1 MTRSYAD
8 YLHDI
13 LDMIA
18 KVQRFVSGVNQVEFA
33 ANEEKVFA
41 VIRALEVIGEAV
53 KYIPQAE
60 RDRYPQIPW
69 QAVAGMRDKLI
80 HGYFVVS
87 VNRVW
92 ATVQQDLPPLQ
103 EVVTQML
110 AELDAKES

>member
-1 MTRSYAD
+1 MTRTYAD
-8 YLHDI
+8 YLRDI
-13 LDMIA
+13 LDMIT
-18 KVQRFVSGVNQVEFA
+18 KVQRFVSGVDMAEFE

-53 KYIPQAE
+53 KYIPETE
-60 RDRYPQIPW
+60 RERYPQIPW
-69 QAVAGMRDKLI
+69 RAIAGMRDKLI

-103 EVVTQML
+103 QVVTQML
-110 AELDAKES
+110 EKLEVGK

>member
-8 YLHDI
+8 YLRDI

-53 KYIPQAE
+53 KYIPKAE

-92 ATVQQDLPPLQ
+92 LTVQQDLPSLQ
-103 EVVTQML
+103 EIVTQML
-110 AELDAKES
+110 AELDTKE

>member
-1 MTRSYAD
+1 MTRVYTD
-8 YLHDI
+8 YLRDI
-13 LDMIA
+13 LDMID
-18 KVQRFVSGVNQVEFA
+18 KVQRFVSAVDLTEFE

-53 KYIPQAE
+53 KNIPQAE
-60 RDRYPQIPW
+60 RERYPQIPW

-92 ATVQQDLPPLQ
+92 ETVQQDLPPLQ
-103 EVVTQML
+103 QVVRQML
-110 AELDAKES
+110 AKSDIGK